1 MAIAAEQA
9 IRLVELVVR
18 DLPVGTNLALFY
30 LLWAILC
37 GAFLQSRGAIFP
49 ALQSLGLKRA
59 QIRRCGQA
67 LRKGAWTID
76 ALLQPFR
83 AAVLAQGHWQPSQY
97 EGFRPVAGDITAFW
111 RPRLKGRIGKFFHS
125 LAQRAVPGV
134 GFGLLVN
141 VGRVGNIRIPL
152 LRRILRAE
160 KGINQKGLLHQ
171 LLKTVACILKPDE
184 ALIFDA
190 GVSVAEVQE
199 AGVRRYVLRGRENC
213 TARRNQL
220 PPRKKRGHP
229 LEYGELVRPLP
240 RRYRGQTLPAT
251 PPDEERTF
259 VYQGREIRAQGY
271 HGLVRSDQKVSADHE
286 TFSIWVFR
294 DPAYRK
300 PLVLITNLPV
310 SPEAVFRLY
319 LDRWPVE
326 QIPQVAK
333 PLLGLERQWV
343 FAPESIWRLPEL
355 ALLAAN
361 ILLYLAAVL
370 PPVPTG
376 FWDRQP
382 QRSPGRL
389 RRVLAQAGFPQDFPL
404 DGKIREKRSVTAH
417 LPKGVQA
424 HRRQKAPPRGG

>member
-1 MAIAAEQA
+1 MAIEQA
-9 IRLVELVVR
+9 IHLVELVVR
-18 DLPVGTNLALFY
+18 DLPVGTNLALFW

-37 GAFLQSRGAIFP
+37 GAFLQSRGAVFP
-49 ALQSLGLKRA
+49 ALQSLGLRRA
-59 QIRRCGQA
+59 QIRRCSQA

-83 AAVLAQGHWQPSQY
+83 AAVRAQGRWQPCRY
-97 EGFRPVAGDITAFW
+97 EGFHPVAGDITAFW
-111 RPRLKGRIGKFFHS
+111 RPRLKGRIGKFFHP

-152 LRRILRAE
+152 LRLILRAE
-160 KGINQKGLLHQ
+160 KGISQKGLLHR
-171 LLKTVACILKPDE
+171 LLRACARILMPDE
-184 ALIFDA
+184 VLVFDA

-199 AGVRRYVLRGRENC
+199 AGVRWYLLRGRENC

-229 LEYGELVRPLP
+229 PEYGELVRPLA
-240 RRYRGQTLPAT
+240 RRYRDRTLPAT

-259 VYQGREIRAQGY
+259 VYQGREVCAQGY
-271 HGLVRSDQKVSADHE
+271 HGLVRSDQKVSADNA

-319 LDRWPVE
+319 RERWPVE

-361 ILLYLAAVL
+361 MLLYLAAVL

-389 RRVLAQAGFPQDFPL
+389 RRVLAQGEFPQDFPL
-404 DGKIREKRSVTAH
+404 DGRIREKHSVTAH

-424 HRRQKAPPRGG
+424 HRRQKAPPGGG